1 MTAQNFG
8 SFPAV
13 FVAAINDATG
23 ITNTV
28 AAAGTPQEL
37 EGALFVQLYNSLPA
51 ALVWTPASGEL
62 EVTQEQGSGKYL
74 ARFSPSF
81 TIGTNAG
88 VKIHSIGKNNAV
100 VGVQSRDQEAATAV
114 GTSAGDA
121 VAVVDLVKGD
131 KITVEQDVGTNG
143 HAITTRR
150 ATLTLIKIG

>member
-1 MTAQNFG
+1 MSSQNLG

-13 FVAAINDATG
+13 FVAAVNDATG

-37 EGALFVQLYNSLPA
+37 EGALFTQVLNTLPD
-51 ALVWTPASGEL
+51 ALTWTPASGEL
-62 EVTQEQGSGKYL
+62 SVTRKQGAGKYL
-74 ARFSPSF
+74 IRFSPSF

-88 VKIHSIGKNNAV
+88 VKIHHIGKNNAV

-121 VAVVDLVKGD
+121 VAVVDLDVGD
-131 KITVEQDVGTNG
+131 VVTVEQDVGTNG

-150 ATLTLIKIG
+150 ATLTAIKIG